1 MKNKAVVG
9 IASVGIAA
17 VLAAAVL
24 AFAVPEDH
32 SVSRSATYSSTPDQV
47 FDVITSFADAAAWR
61 SDLTSVTMLASD
73 RYVESGPEGETE
85 FRVLERRRPLKVV
98 AEIAGSDVRGGVWT
112 YEISVD
118 GTGSRLTITDSGSI
132 HEPITRVKIH
142 YLIGHAAPLDHY
154 LVDLGHHLGED
165 VTPK

>member
-1 MKNKAVVG
+1 MRNKAVVG

-32 SVSRSATYSSTPDQV
+32 AVTRSAAYSRTPDQV
-47 FDVITSFADAAAWR
+47 FDVITSFADAASWR
-61 SDLTSVTMLASD
+61 SELTAVTMLASD

-98 AEIAGSDVRGGVWT
+98 AEIAGSDLRGGVWT
-112 YEISVD
+112 YEISAE
-118 GTGSRLTITDSGSI
+118 GSGSRLTITDSGSI

-142 YLIGHAAPLDHY
+142 YLTGHAAPLDRY
-154 LVDLGHHLGED
+154 LVDLGHHFGED
-165 VTPK
+165 VIPR